1 MSTTSVTRTK
11 ETNQTGSSA
20 PSAGREPIPVTKR
33 LAVVLVR
40 GYNNATYKTKDTLRM
55 LRLHNLNHCVIVD
68 DRPSYMGMLQRVYNY
83 VAYGEIDVDTLT
95 ELIRKRGRRSGNRR
109 IDDEWMKQNTSYQS
123 IREFAEAFLNFEAD
137 FKDLPGFKLVFRLH
151 PPRKGYGKRTIK
163 RAYRDGGVT
172 GYNPD
177 INDLIRRMM

>member
-1 MSTTSVTRTK
+1 MSTTSVTKTK
-11 ETNQTGSSA
+11 STNQTESSV

-40 GYNNATYKTKDTLRM
+40 GYNNAIYKTKDTLRM
-55 LRLHNLNHCVIVD
+55 LRLHHLNHCVIID
-68 DRPSYMGMLQRVYNY
+68 DRPSFMGMLQRVYNY

-95 ELIRKRGRRSGNRR
+95 ELIKKRGRRSGNRR
-109 IDDEWMKQNTSYQS
+109 IDDEWIKQNSPYQS

-137 FKDLPGFKLVFRLH
+137 FKDLPGFKPVFRLH

-163 RAYRDGGVT
+163 RSYKEGGVT
-172 GYNPD
+172 GYNPE
-177 INDLIRRMM
+177 ISELIRRMM